1 MIDVSMQS
9 TGAWGDIHVNAVS
22 EAGRAYFTEHFG
34 FAAVGVTLNE
44 RRAASNM
51 LSDMKQEGLVVE
63 VDGIVD

>member
-34 FAAVGVTLNE
+34 FAAVSVTLNE

>member
-1 MIDVSMQS
+1 MIDVSIQT

-51 LSDMKQEGLVVE
+51 LESMTADGLAIE
-63 VDGIVD
+63 LDGEIL

>member
-22 EAGRAYFTEHFG
+22 KAGRAYFTEHFG